1 MHLFCKVKR
10 KKRMTE
16 HTNILTGLNL
26 CEVDRK
32 AKSVTMRRAMTI
44 KTTRQSNKTYR
55 VHRNVSAGLS
65 SLGAVV
71 FRQRRFFSMENMP
84 GRIAS

>member
-1 MHLFCKVKR
+1 
-10 KKRMTE
+10 MTE
-16 HTNILTGLNL
+16 HTLMLAGLNL

-32 AKSVTMRRAMTI
+32 AKSMTIRRAMTN
-44 KTTRQSNKTYR
+44 KTTQQSNKTYR